1 MQWLAQ
7 LPHSTEVLGFEWPA
21 RSRQCQGCVGSLWEL
36 QLEVELTDE
45 SKFAVGVN
53 VCPPLTVS
61 QSLPLV
67 LW

>member
-1 MQWLAQ
+1 MQWLAH
-7 LPHSTEVLGFEWPA
+7 LPHSTEVLGLNPVA
-21 RSRQCQGCVGSLWEL
+21 SSDQCQGCVGSLWKL